1 MDHIHV
7 VVSNTFIHMNNNH
20 HSPSANENNIAITA
34 KALPARD
41 PRFPAAFKKLFKR
54 IFILFDG
61 ALRKPSTACVL
72 EKEKGRERKENQ
84 RVHEEKKEKKV
95 HVRFAW
101 INVGS
106 NVFVWESKKK
116 KITPKHSRHMHHPE
130 QCHLLFVQE
139 RERER
144 ERKKNKE
151 ERNP

>member
-1 MDHIHV
+1 
-7 VVSNTFIHMNNNH
+7 MNNNH

-116 KITPKHSRHMHHPE
+116 KNYSETLTPYAPPRAMPPVV
-130 QCHLLFVQE
+130 CP

-144 ERKKNKE
+144 ERKKEKQRRKESMNKL
-151 ERNP
+151 NKLHHICKS